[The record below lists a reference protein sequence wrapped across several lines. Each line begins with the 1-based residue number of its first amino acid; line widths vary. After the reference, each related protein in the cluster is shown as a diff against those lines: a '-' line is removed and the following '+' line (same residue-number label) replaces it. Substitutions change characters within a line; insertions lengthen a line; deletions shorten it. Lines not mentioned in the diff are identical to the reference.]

1 MKRGKEDYLRVIY
14 ELEEKEGIKS
24 IEIAKELKISKPS
37 VSEMLRKLSS
47 KKLIKLKPYSKVF
60 LTAKGKKEAEKIY
73 DKHHLIK
80 NFMKKF
86 FRYEDEK
93 ARKEAHS
100 LEHAFSEETIE
111 ILKES
116 LYGQAAKEIK
126 ILPNYIG

>member
-14 ELEEKEGIKS
+14 ELEEKEGVRS
-24 IEIAKELKISKPS
+24 INIAEELKISKAS
-37 VSEMLRKLSS
+37 VSEMLRKLAC
-47 KKLIKLKPYSKVF
+47 KKLIKLKPYSKIF
-60 LTAKGKKEAEKIY
+60 LTTKGKKEAEKIY

-93 ARKEAHS
+93 ARKEAHE
-100 LEHAFSEETIE
+100 LEHAFSEKTIE

-116 LYGQAAKEIK
+116 LYGQTTEIK
-126 ILPNYIG
+126 VLPNYIG